1 MFRPAPH
8 VLAGDTAD
16 VYFLRTRQV
25 MEAEGLNPMATME
38 VFPHRD
44 GLLCGVREVEALLR
58 EVLPKNAE
66 AWALDEG
73 ETVSRREV
81 MLRIG
86 AGPNMIQLLE
96 PLDEESTVQKAI
108 DRNGGKG
115 GLHHVA
121 LRVKDAQLAFDDLK
135 RKGFRIIDEAPRRG
149 GHGSTVFFLHPK
161 GLEKTPFNVLIEV
174 VQD

>member
-1 MFRPAPH
+1 MNSATDALFEALEGPPPGFMFVDH
-8 VLAGDTAD
+8 VAISVPRGTLDDHVAAYRLLGFEEVHRET
-16 VYFLRTRQV
+16 
-25 MEAEGLNPMATME
+25 AEGAD
-38 VFPHRD
+38 R
-44 GLLCGVREVEALLR
+44 VREVL
-58 EVLPKNAE
+58 
-66 AWALDEG
+66 
-73 ETVSRREV
+73 
-81 MLRIG
+81 LRIG

-96 PLDEESTVQKAI
+96 PLDEMSTVQKAI